1 MKKLKIII
9 TVVVTV
15 IVTAMTPWLQMF
27 ANENF
32 IISAD
37 DPRYKYL
44 INDDG
49 TISIAASEHDKTGLS
64 GNVVLPSTLDDMTVS
79 GILKHGFFGAEITS
93 VTIPDTITSIG
104 ALAFGNCH
112 ALSEVTLNDNITY
125 MGDLA
130 FSNTEFETNLLENT
144 DTGFA
149 VLNDYILYLYTGN
162 DTDVEVP
169 DGIRLIANSAF
180 ANNGV
185 FSSSEISNVTINDEV
200 EYIGDYAFDN
210 CESLTEIT
218 IGTGLKSVG
227 TYAIDS
233 NVTIRG
239 YSGTYA
245 EEFAAING
253 NTFILI
259 VKNKDEFIYEC
270 DYDENFKQYYF
281 STDTEFSR
289 EGIHVYK
296 RFYDG
301 SREEIT
307 DWEFSSTPS
316 ELYAAS
322 AS

>member
-9 TVVVTV
+9 TAVVTV
-15 IVTAMTPWLQMF
+15 IFTALTPWLQMF

-32 IISAD
+32 IISSD

-49 TISIAASEHDKTGLS
+49 TISIAASQYEENGVS
-64 GNVVLPSTLDDMTVS
+64 GDVVLPDTLDDMTVT
-79 GILKHGFFGAEITS
+79 GILKYGFFGTEITS

-104 ALAFGNCH
+104 SLAFGNCLT
-112 ALSEVTLNDNITY
+112 LSDVTLHDNITY

-130 FSNTEFETNLLENT
+130 FSNTVFETNMLENT

-149 VLNDYILYLYTGN
+149 VIDDYILYLYTGN
-162 DTDVEVP
+162 DTEVEVP

-185 FSSSEISNVTINDEV
+185 FSQAQISSVTINDDV

-227 TYAIDS
+227 TDAIDS

-239 YSGTYA
+239 YCGTYA
-245 EEFAAING
+245 EEFAAVNG
-253 NTFILI
+253 NTFIPI
-259 VKNKDEFIYEC
+259 VKKEDEFIYEC